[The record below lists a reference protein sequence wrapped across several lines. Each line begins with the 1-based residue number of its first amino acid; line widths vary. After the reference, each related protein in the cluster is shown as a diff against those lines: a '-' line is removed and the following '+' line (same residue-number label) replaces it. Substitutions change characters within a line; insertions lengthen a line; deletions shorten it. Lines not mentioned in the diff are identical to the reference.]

1 MARKCRGRAKCVC
14 TVKRYLGNVSGNALR
29 PPQQGILIVSENWI
43 VLKFGGTSVAGRKQ
57 WDTIASIVQA
67 RLSEG
72 FRVLLVCSAVAG
84 VTNQLNALA
93 YQPGSAQRRQELL
106 DVHLK
111 LGRELGV
118 GEGQWLEGAKQ
129 QLDRCLQDLEHDP
142 GPRHRAALLALGEW
156 ISTRM
161 GWCFLQQTVE
171 TVWVDAREALE
182 TVSENEMSPARQWL
196 SATCHAAES
205 AGLASRWAALGT
217 VLITQGFIARN
228 RNGDTALLGR
238 GGSDTSAA
246 LLAGRLSASRLEIW
260 TDVPG
265 LFSADP
271 RLIDEAR
278 LLSEVDY
285 AEALEMAASGAR
297 VVHPRSIRAA
307 AATHTPVLIRDLDRR
322 DVAGTRIGSRVAG
335 RSGVKTVTC
344 QKHMAVILLQ
354 NLDARFQVGFLAE
367 VFDTIR
373 KRGVS
378 VDLVATSE
386 TTTTIAINCG
396 SNHLGSDELK
406 DLAEDLSTLCKVTL
420 FRDCVCIN
428 LVGRGARTALGR
440 LQPVMDFFEDRP
452 LLMVSQSANDLCLS
466 LLVEEEDHE
475 LLLRSAHSVLIPAE
489 PGDADGIFGP
499 AWERLR
505 SPAGLGTAQ

>member
-1 MARKCRGRAKCVC
+1 
-14 TVKRYLGNVSGNALR
+14 
-29 PPQQGILIVSENWI
+29 VSENWI

-67 RLSEG
+67 RLSDRY
-72 FRVLLVCSAVAG
+72 RVLLVCSAIAG

-93 YQPGSAQRRQELL
+93 SQPGSASRRQALV
-106 DVHLK
+106 DTHLE
-111 LGRELGV
+111 LGRELGID
-118 GEGQWLEGAKQ
+118 EDQWLEDAER
-129 QLDRCLQDLEHDP
+129 QLDQCLRGLALDP

-161 GWCFLQQTVE
+161 GCCFLRQKVDT
-171 TVWVDAREALE
+171 TWVDAREALE
-182 TVSENEMSPARQWL
+182 TVPEDEMSPARQWL
-196 SATCHAAES
+196 SATCQAAES
-205 AGLASRWAALGT
+205 PALASRWSALGR

-228 RNGDTALLGR
+228 SDGDTALLGR

-271 RLIDEAR
+271 RLIDGAR
-278 LLSEVDY
+278 LLLDVDY
-285 AEALEMAASGAR
+285 AEALEMAASGAK
-297 VVHPRSIRAA
+297 VVHPRCIRAA
-307 AATHTPVLIRDLDRR
+307 AATKTPVVIRDLNRR
-322 DVAGTRIGSRVAG
+322 EVAGTEIGGRVAG

-344 QKHMAVILLQ
+344 QEQMAVILLQ

-386 TTTTIAINCG
+386 TTTTLAINCD
-396 SNHLGSDELK
+396 SNHLGNDELG
-406 DLAEDLSTLCKVTL
+406 DLAEDLSARCKVTL
-420 FRDCVCIN
+420 FRDCVCVN

-440 LQPVMDFFEDRP
+440 LRPVMNYFEDRP

-466 LLVEEEDHE
+466 LLVEEGEHE
-475 LLLRSAHSVLIPAE
+475 LLLQDAHRVLIPPDRGE
-489 PGDADGIFGP
+489 ADQVFGP
-499 AWERLR
+499 AWARLQ
-505 SPAGLGTAQ
+505 PLADLETA